1 MAFWDL
7 AALELE
13 EFRPGIMS
21 KAELGETLIMVH
33 MEIGAGLEDT
43 GHMHPFDQCG
53 IVLKGEMEMFIG
65 KDRQRLGPNQAYFIP
80 AGQSH
85 GWKTFEEAVRILDI
99 SLKPQPK

>member
-13 EFRPGIMS
+13 PFRPGIMS
-21 KAELGETLIMVH
+21 KAELGETLIMAC

-43 GHMHPFDQCG
+43 GHTHPFDQCG
-53 IVLKGEMEMFIG
+53 IVLSGEIEMFIG
-65 KDRQRLGPNQAYFIP
+65 EDRKRLRSDQVYFIP

-85 GWKTFEEAVRILDI
+85 GWKTFGEAVRVLDI
-99 SLKPQPK
+99 SLNFQPK

>member
-13 EFRPGIMS
+13 QFRPGIMS
-21 KAELGETLIMVH
+21 KAELGQTLIMVC

-43 GHMHPFDQCG
+43 GHEHPFDQCG
-53 IVLKGEMEMFIG
+53 IVLEGEIEMFIG
-65 KDRQRLGPNQAYFIP
+65 EERKRLHSNQVYFIP

-85 GWKTFEEAVRILDI
+85 GWKTFEEAVRVLDI
-99 SLKPQPK
+99 SLKPHPK